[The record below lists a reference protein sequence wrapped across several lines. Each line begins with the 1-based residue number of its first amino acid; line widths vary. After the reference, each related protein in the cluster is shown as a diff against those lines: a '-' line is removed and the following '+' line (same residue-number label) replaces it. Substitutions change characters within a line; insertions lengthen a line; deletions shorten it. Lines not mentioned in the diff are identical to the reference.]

1 MEHIRLIHFPNCR
14 MVTSGTGFFGDENF
28 TRFEKLL
35 AAEARTTPYPMDF
48 LTGNEHGMEWLYL
61 YREGMDTFGME
72 VIDFRGGLYAVVCGI
87 DAQSN
92 AEEMAA
98 TAVFMEKHG
107 LVRDNNRP
115 DMGHIIGNTETQT
128 VLGYEQMDYWT
139 PVKKKEDTK

>member
-1 MEHIRLIHFPNCR
+1 MEHIRLIDFPDCR

-35 AAEARTTPYPMDF
+35 AAEAGKYPYPQDF

-115 DMGHIIGNTETQT
+115 DMGHIIGNPETQA